1 MIKICIIFFCCRFIF
16 GCLWVL
22 ITFLECCFFVYQRV
36 YTYRDSTLGLVKIH
50 KKGIYVLLLLPL
62 CILFVCS
69 MVTLLVIRRCPY
81 IQATRSLLIS
91 LSISFWICLIYFG
104 FQSFWEYFRV
114 EYATKSSFIYETSE
128 TSTTFHHNCQFFKK
142 KYSKKYK
149 TQQKNISISS
159 QVKQQF
165 EITLKTDDPVKYIRN
180 VVNIL

>member
-1 MIKICIIFFCCRFIF
+1 MTMNDKNLHNFFLHRFIF

-81 IQATRSLLIS
+81 IQILIIFMKLQKLQPHFTTL
-91 LSISFWICLIYFG
+91 LSI
-104 FQSFWEYFRV
+104 FQ
-114 EYATKSSFIYETSE
+114 K
-128 TSTTFHHNCQFFKK
+128 
-142 KYSKKYK
+142 
-149 TQQKNISISS
+149 KNISISS